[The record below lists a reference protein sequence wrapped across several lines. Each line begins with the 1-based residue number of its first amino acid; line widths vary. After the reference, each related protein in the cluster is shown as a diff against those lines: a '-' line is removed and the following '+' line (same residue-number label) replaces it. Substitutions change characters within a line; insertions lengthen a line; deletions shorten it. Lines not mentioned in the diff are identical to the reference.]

1 MPEST
6 QHKLDRVRRPRVQIT
21 YDVET
26 LGSIVKTELPFVVG
40 IMADLSGNSIEG
52 AGKDSTRPAPL
63 PMKDRKYVEID
74 RDNFDSIMEKVAP
87 STKLSTSD
95 VLTFTKLEDF
105 NPINVLRKVP
115 ALKQKFES
123 RTRLSNLVAKLDGNV
138 KLQEDFVK
146 AFNDL
151 MAQGDSTT
159 LNDYLLAMNPPKG
172 MPYVTDAET
181 EPGVQTSSGLVITPA
196 ADAEGK
202 STTHFKITGIEGG
215 KIEGG
220 KVFKSDGKTE
230 IPANTFITAAE
241 GAEGLR
247 FTPTD
252 ATVTTG
258 SFTVQASKSNADAGL
273 IAEASAIATITV
285 KPKQNDPGTTTTPT
299 AAPGAPTV
307 TDAETTRANQTTS
320 GLVITPSADPV
331 GKDAT
336 HFKIT
341 GIEGG
346 TLFKTN
352 GTTPVATTA
361 ANAFIT
367 AAEGAAGLKFTP
379 APAGNTDGKFTVQA
393 STSNADTGLIA
404 NATATAK
411 ITVK

>member
-52 AGKDSTRPAPL
+52 KDSTRPEPL

-74 RDNFDSIMEKVAP
+74 RDNFDSIMEKIGP
-87 STKLSTSD
+87 SVKLSAKSGFSD
-95 VLTFTKLEDF
+95 TLRFSKLEDF

-115 ALKQKFES
+115 DLKKKFES

-181 EPGVQTSSGLVITPA
+181 VSGVQTASGLVITPA
-196 ADAEGK
+196 ADADGK
-202 STTHFKITGIEGG
+202 STTHFKITAIT
-215 KIEGG
+215 GG

-230 IPANTFITAAE
+230 IVDNFITAAE

-258 SFTVQASKSNADAGL
+258 NFTVQASKSDADTGL
-273 IAEASAIATITV
+273 ITDASAIATITV

-346 TLFKTN
+346 KVFKTN

-367 AAEGAAGLKFTP
+367 AAEGATGLKFTP
-379 APAGNTDGKFTVQA
+379 DPAGNTDGKFTVQA